1 MATIAD
7 LAGLSLNSLPFTAG
21 ATYTVNRGDAP
32 TPTPPGVGSP
42 VRVYLP
48 LARR

>member
-21 ATYTVNRGDAP
+21 ATYTVNRSGAP
-32 TPTPPGVGSP
+32 TPTPPGGSP